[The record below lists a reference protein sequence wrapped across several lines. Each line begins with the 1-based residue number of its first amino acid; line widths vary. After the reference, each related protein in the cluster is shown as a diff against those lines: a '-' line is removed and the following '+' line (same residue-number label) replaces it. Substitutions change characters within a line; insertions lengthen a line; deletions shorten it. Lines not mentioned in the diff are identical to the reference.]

1 MIGNNTGRKAGY
13 KPLDNRIERI
23 YEAERTAALRRDKL
37 AAEEKEK
44 LAAVKREY
52 ESQRAAAEAKAEQAV
67 LHSAQAARQA
77 AAAEAEEAKRRAGRE
92 AEAYIQAARER
103 LPLAAEYIIRE
114 IFGT

>member
-1 MIGNNTGRKAGY
+1 MINSNTAREGRDQS
-13 KPLDNRIERI
+13 LDRRIERI
-23 YEAERTAALRRDKL
+23 WEAERAAALRRDRL

-67 LHSAQAARQA
+67 LYSAQAARQA
-77 AAAEAEEAKRRAGRE
+77 AAAEAEEAKRKAGRE